1 MSDTVSILL
10 FCLMLLVPV
19 AVVVGLAEFFSRKSK
34 RRRRGPS
41 NGSVSDS
48 MNDISNAL

>member
-19 AVVVGLAEFFSRKSK
+19 ALVVGLATYFSRKS
-34 RRRRGPS
+34 RRRGRGRS
-41 NGSVSDS
+41 NVGVSDS
-48 MNDISNAL
+48 MNDINNAL

>member
-19 AVVVGLAEFFSRKSK
+19 ALVIGLALFFSRKSGAK
-34 RRRRGPS
+34 GRNRG
-41 NGSVSDS
+41 NVNVSDT
-48 MNDISNAL
+48 MNDINNAL

>member
-19 AVVVGLAEFFSRKSK
+19 ALVVGPAMFFSSKSK
-34 RRRRGPS
+34 GRGR
-41 NGSVSDS
+41 NRGNVSVSDT
-48 MNDISNAL
+48 MNDINNAL